1 MRTIIA
7 GSRDITDKQLVEDR
21 ISRSTFPITSV
32 VCGEARG
39 VDSIGKEW
47 AIKNNIPVHSFPA
60 NWTLHGKSAGYIR
73 NTEMAENADALIAV
87 WDGKSRGTKMMIDL
101 ARKKNLTVIIWMV

>member
-7 GSRDITDKQLVEDR
+7 GSRDITDKQLVETA
-21 ISRSTFPITSV
+21 ISKSKFLITAV

-39 VDSIGKEW
+39 VDSIGKDW
-47 AIKNNIPVHSFPA
+47 AIRNNIPVHSFPA

-73 NTEMAENADALIAV
+73 NAEMAENADALIAV

-101 ARKKNLTVIIWMV
+101 AHKKNVKVFVWMV